1 MITESTPSRTAPG
14 AAAASEAPPAPVT
27 ISSGV
32 PAFDGIL
39 GGGFTPH
46 RFYMVQGVPGSG
58 KTTLALQFLMEG
70 ARRGESVLYVTLS
83 ETEEEIRSI
92 AASHGWSLDGVQI
105 LEVVPSE
112 DTLSPEEQ
120 YTVFQ
125 PDEVELSETTKAI
138 LTAVETRKPTRVAFD
153 SLSELRLLA
162 GSALRYRRQMLGMKQ
177 YFAGRKCTVIVLD
190 DFTGNDDDPQLQSI
204 AHGIIE
210 LDQATPL
217 YGSQR
222 RRLRVVK
229 YRGMNFV
236 GGYHDFRIRR
246 GGIDVFPRLVAA
258 EHRRIAQG
266 GTVSS
271 SVPALDALLGGGLE
285 RGTST
290 LLTGAPGTGKSTI
303 AAQFAL
309 AAAARGERA
318 AMYLFDESVSTLR
331 KRLSGIGFDID
342 ALLADGRLSVQQI
355 DPAELAA
362 GEFMHVVGQAAAGDG
377 ASVIVIDSLN
387 GLVNAMPHDKLLAVQ
402 LHELLTFLGQ
412 CGAATLLINVQR
424 GLIGASMDSPV
435 DASYLADSIV
445 LLRYFEAQGT
455 VRSAISVLK
464 KRSGAHERAIR
475 EFAITSHGLDVGPPL
490 LNFHGV
496 LTGVPRF
503 LGGDLPS
510 VSDGHRP

>member
-1 MITESTPSRTAPG
+1 MSPSIPNAGP
-14 AAAASEAPPAPVT
+14 T

-32 PAFDGIL
+32 PAFDGVL

-70 ARRGESVLYVTLS
+70 VRLGESVLYVTLS

-92 AASHGWSLDGVQI
+92 AASHGWTLDGVQI

-112 DTLSPEEQ
+112 DSLAPEEQ

-138 LTAVETRKPTRVAFD
+138 LTEVETRKPTRVAFD

-162 GSALRYRRQMLGMKQ
+162 GSPLRYRRQMLGMKQ
-177 YFAGRKCTVIVLD
+177 YFAGRKCTVLVLD
-190 DFTGNDDDPQLQSI
+190 DFTGTDDDPQLQSI
-204 AHGIIE
+204 AHGIVE

-217 YGSQR
+217 YGSER

-229 YRGMNFV
+229 YRGMRYV

-246 GGIDVFPRLVAA
+246 GGLEVFPRLVAA
-258 EHRRIAQG
+258 THRRIAQG
-266 GTVSS
+266 GELTSG
-271 SVPALDALLGGGLE
+271 VPALDELLGGGLE

-290 LLTGAPGTGKSTI
+290 LLSGAPGTGKSTI

-309 AAAARGERA
+309 AAVARGERA
-318 AMYLFDESVSTLR
+318 ALYLFDESIATLR
-331 KRLSGIGFDID
+331 KRLTGIGVAID
-342 ALLADGRLSVQQI
+342 GLLDSQRLTVQQI

-362 GEFMHVVGQAAAGDG
+362 GEFMHVVGQAAARDG
-377 ASVIVIDSLN
+377 ASLIVIDSLN
-387 GLVNAMPHDKLLAVQ
+387 GLVNAMPHDKLLNVQ

-412 CGAATLLINVQR
+412 CGAATILVNVQR
-424 GLIGASMDSPV
+424 GLIGSSLESPV
-435 DASYLADSIV
+435 DASYLADTV
-445 LLRYFEAQGT
+445 LLLRYFESQGS

-464 KRSGAHERAIR
+464 KRSGRHERAIR
-475 EFAITSHGLDVGPPL
+475 EFEIGDKGLHVGPPL

-496 LTGVPRF
+496 LTGVPRYV
-503 LGGDLPS
+503 GGDLPRMQQ
-510 VSDGHRP
+510 DAR

>member
-1 MITESTPSRTAPG
+1 MNTETILRRPATGDP
-14 AAAASEAPPAPVT
+14 EAPAT

-46 RFYMVQGVPGSG
+46 RFYMIQGVPGSG

-70 ARRGESVLYVTLS
+70 ARQGESVLYVTLS

-92 AASHGWSLDGVQI
+92 ARSHGWSLDGVQI
-105 LEVVPSE
+105 LEVIPSE
-112 DTLSPEEQ
+112 DSLSPEEQ

-138 LTAVETRKPTRVAFD
+138 LTEVETRKPTRVAFD

-162 GSALRYRRQMLGMKQ
+162 GSPLRYRRQMLGMKQ

-210 LDQATPL
+210 LDQSTPL
-217 YGSQR
+217 YGSER

-229 YRGMNFV
+229 YRGMKFI
-236 GGYHDFRIRR
+236 GGFHDFRIRR
-246 GGIDVFPRLVAA
+246 GGLEVFPRLVAA
-258 EHRRIAQG
+258 VRRRAG
-266 GTVSS
+266 DRGSLSS
-271 SVPALDALLGGGLE
+271 GVQALDDLLGGGIE

-290 LLTGAPGTGKSTI
+290 LLSGAPGTGKSTI

-309 AAAARGERA
+309 AAVQRGEHA
-318 AMYLFDESVSTLR
+318 ALFLFDEGEATLR
-331 KRLSGIGFDID
+331 QRLGGIGFEID
-342 ALLADGRLSVQQI
+342 ALLASKRLVLHQI
-355 DPAELAA
+355 DPAEMAA
-362 GEFMHVVGQAAAGDG
+362 GEFMQTVSQAASRDR

-387 GLVNAMPHDKLLAVQ
+387 GLVNAMPHDKLLNVQ

-412 CGAATLLINVQR
+412 CGAATILVNVQR
-424 GLIGASMDSPV
+424 GLIGTAMDSPV
-435 DASYLADSIV
+435 DASYLADSVV
-445 LLRYFEAQGT
+445 LLRYFEARGS

-464 KRSGAHERAIR
+464 KRSGPHERTIR
-475 EFAITSHGLDVGPPL
+475 EFTITPRGLDVGPPL
-490 LNFHGV
+490 LQFHGV

-503 LGGDLPS
+503 VGGKLPPTN
-510 VSDGHRP
+510 DDDDDR

>member
-1 MITESTPSRTAPG
+1 MKQDSASTAP
-14 AAAASEAPPAPVT
+14 ARPALTVST
-27 ISSGV
+27 GI

-39 GGGFTPH
+39 GGGLTAH

-70 ARRGESVLYVTLS
+70 VRRGESVLYVTLS

-92 AASHGWSLDGVQI
+92 AASHGWTLDGVQI

-112 DTLSPEEQ
+112 SSLAPEEQ

-125 PDEVELSETTKAI
+125 PDEVELSETTKQI
-138 LTAVETRKPTRVAFD
+138 LNEVETRKPTRVAFD
-153 SLSELRLLA
+153 SLSEMRLLA

-177 YFAGRKCTVIVLD
+177 YFSGRRCTVIVLD
-190 DFTGNDDDPQLQSI
+190 DFTGADDDPQLQSI
-204 AHGIIE
+204 AHGIVE

-236 GGYHDFRIRR
+236 GGYHDFRICT
-246 GGIDVFPRLVAA
+246 GGIEVYPRLVAA
-258 EHRRIAQG
+258 EHRRIADG
-266 GTVSS
+266 GTIGSGVE
-271 SVPALDALLGGGLE
+271 ALDALLGGGLE

-290 LLTGAPGTGKSTI
+290 LLSGAPGTGKSTI

-309 AAAARGERA
+309 AAAQRGERA
-318 AMYLFDESVSTLR
+318 ALYLFDESVATLR
-331 KRLSGIGFDID
+331 KRLKGIGVDID
-342 ALLADGRLSVQQI
+342 SLIQAKRLTVQQI

-362 GEFMHVVGQAAAGDG
+362 GEFMHVVSQAATRDG
-377 ASVIVIDSLN
+377 TTVIVIDSLN
-387 GLVNAMPHDKLLAVQ
+387 GLVNAMPHDKLLNVQ

-412 CGAATLLINVQR
+412 CGAATVLVNVQR
-424 GLIGASMDSPV
+424 GLIGTAMESPV
-435 DASYLADSIV
+435 DASYLADTV
-445 LLRYFEAQGT
+445 LLLRYFEAQGS
-455 VRSAISVLK
+455 VKSAISVLK
-464 KRSGAHERAIR
+464 KRSGHHERAIR
-475 EFAITSHGLDVGPPL
+475 EFEITPQGLRVGPPL

-496 LTGVPRF
+496 LTGVPQYV
-503 LGGDLPS
+503 GGRLPS
-510 VSDGHRP
+510 VDSGA